1 MTESND
7 ALMRDVA
14 RFRAWLIECYPDMTE
29 AERERLI
36 HHLVEIRSFLHMLKY
51 GRRPDDREYVQ

>member
-1 MTESND
+1 MTESD
-7 ALMRDVA
+7 DVLMRDVA
-14 RFRAWLIECYPDMTE
+14 RFRVWLKAQYPDMTE

-36 HHLVEIRSFLHMLKY
+36 HQLVEIRSFLYMVTY